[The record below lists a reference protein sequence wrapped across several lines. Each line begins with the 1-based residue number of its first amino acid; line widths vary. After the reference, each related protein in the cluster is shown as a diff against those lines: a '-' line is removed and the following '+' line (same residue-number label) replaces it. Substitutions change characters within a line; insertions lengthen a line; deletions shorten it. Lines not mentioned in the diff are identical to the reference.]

1 MATEAIQTMSD
12 PTDTAALVAAL
23 QAQTEAINRLAESNQ
38 QVIDYLLSQEAEGL
52 DDGSAPSQYLD
63 PDED

>member
-1 MATEAIQTMSD
+1 MSG

-23 QAQTEAINRLAESNQ
+23 HEQTQAINRLADSNQ

-52 DDGSAPSQYLD
+52 DGDVGGATPYLD
-63 PDED
+63 PDEE